1 MTMQQAID
9 YALAE
14 PSSVELL
21 LPREE
26 AAYVAPL
33 HFFLGSLSAF
43 FPAVPRDLSTLMGE
57 DSKKWL

>member
-1 MTMQQAID
+1 MQQAID

-21 LPREE
+21 L
-26 AAYVAPL
+26 
-33 HFFLGSLSAF
+33 FLGSLSAF